1 MYCILCALLNNAEY
15 IESELMDRAAL
26 GVLDPRIG
34 EPPSTL
40 FIYLF
45 VWDRLVGI

>member
-1 MYCILCALLNNAEY
+1 LSVLPAEY
-15 IESELMDRAAL
+15 IETELMDRASQ

-34 EPPSTL
+34 EPPSSI

-45 VWDRLVGI
+45 VWDR